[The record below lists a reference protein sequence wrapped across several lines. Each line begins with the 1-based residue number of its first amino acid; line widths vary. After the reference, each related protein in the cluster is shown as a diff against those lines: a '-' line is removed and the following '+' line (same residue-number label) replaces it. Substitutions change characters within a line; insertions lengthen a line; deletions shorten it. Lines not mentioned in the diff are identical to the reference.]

1 MEKQCLEKF
10 AIYRLFEI
18 MKKAKIYIP
27 TKTAMQ
33 SGRGK
38 AKKWVLRFE
47 SRHGVTNPLMGWES
61 NDDTMSEVVLE
72 FSTKDKAIE
81 YAKNNNI
88 HYELVEPKKSD
99 FIIKSYADNFLK
111 D

>member
-1 MEKQCLEKF
+1 
-10 AIYRLFEI
+10 

-38 AKKWVLRFE
+38 LKKWVLEFE
-47 SRHGVTNPLMGWES
+47 TKDTSINPLMGWETS
-61 NDDTMSEVVLE
+61 SDTLDEIMLKFTS
-72 FSTKDKAIE
+72 KDKAIE
-81 YAKNNNI
+81 YAKKNNI
-88 HYELVEPKKSD
+88 LYKVVEPKKKE
-99 FIIKSYADNFLK
+99 FVIKSYSDNFLK

>member
-1 MEKQCLEKF
+1 
-10 AIYRLFEI
+10 

-27 TKTAMQ
+27 SKTATQ

-38 AKKWVLRFE
+38 TKNWVLKFE
-47 SRHGVTNPLMGWES
+47 SRHGRTNPLMGWES
-61 NDDTMSEVVLE
+61 NDDTMGEVVLE
-72 FSTKDKAIE
+72 FSTKDKAVQ

-88 HYELVEPKKSD
+88 IYELIEPKKSD

>member
-1 MEKQCLEKF
+1 
-10 AIYRLFEI
+10 
-18 MKKAKIYIP
+18 
-27 TKTAMQ
+27 
-33 SGRGK
+33 
-38 AKKWVLRFE
+38 
-47 SRHGVTNPLMGWES
+47 MGWES
-61 NDDTMSEVVLE
+61 SDDTMGEVILE
-72 FSTKDKAIE
+72 FSTKDKAVE

>member
-1 MEKQCLEKF
+1 
-10 AIYRLFEI
+10 

-27 TKTAMQ
+27 SKTAMQ

-38 AKKWVLRFE
+38 RGRWILKFQTKDNYM
-47 SRHGVTNPLMGWES
+47 NPLMGWES
-61 NDDTMSEVVLE
+61 GEDTMKEVLLE
-72 FSTKDKAIE
+72 FSSKDKAIE

-88 HYELVEPKKSD
+88 LYEVVEPKKSD
-99 FIIKSYADNFLK
+99 FIIKSYSDNFLK

>member
-1 MEKQCLEKF
+1 
-10 AIYRLFEI
+10 

-27 TKTAMQ
+27 AKTAMQ
-33 SGRGK
+33 SGMGK
-38 AKKWVLRFE
+38 TKKWILKFE
-47 SRHGVTNPLMGWES
+47 TRNSVTNPLMGWES

-88 HYELVEPKKSD
+88 HYELVEPKKTD
-99 FIIKSYADNFLK
+99 FVIKSYTDNFLK

>member
-1 MEKQCLEKF
+1 
-10 AIYRLFEI
+10 

-27 TKTAMQ
+27 AKTAMQ

-38 AKKWVLRFE
+38 TKKWILKFVTRNE
-47 SRHGVTNPLMGWES
+47 VTNPLMGWQS
-61 NDDTMSEVVLE
+61 SDDTLGEVILE
-72 FSTKDKAIE
+72 FSTKDKAVE

>member
-1 MEKQCLEKF
+1 
-10 AIYRLFEI
+10 

-38 AKKWVLRFE
+38 LKNWVLEFQTKDP
-47 SRHGVTNPLMGWES
+47 SINPLMGWETS
-61 NDDTMSEVVLE
+61 TDTLEEVVLKFPSKE
-72 FSTKDKAIE
+72 KAIE
-81 YAKNNNI
+81 YAERNNI
-88 HYELVEPKKSD
+88 LYNVIEPKKKK
-99 FIIKSYADNFLK
+99 FVIKSYADNFLK